1 MRYKATFLIY
11 GLVGVILACL
21 IVSVRAANQNSNPCD
36 SYLTDYLEKTK
47 VYEDARDTLVRA
59 KVATAKAS
67 PSGNVPPEYK
77 EYEDEYDSN
86 TNDFFNKLKDG
97 MSTHPK
103 VPSNTLG
110 ILTGLSQ
117 ASQQYQLMQV
127 EAAALEA
134 ANNAFTAQQ
143 EAEKALSNCQGQ
155 SIVTIWCERGADCQ
169 MAQRGS
175 SNTNPKAHQT
185 LNCPDKIKGL
195 LGIKVN
201 CPEKLWSCDPTYICP
216 RSSDHVSDV
225 VCRGPCGKP
234 VLEVAGVPFDGD
246 HQTICT
252 ETAWRSETVRINDE
266 TYIRKYVPSGS
277 DARCPQGVY
286 YHCNI
291 GLPCPNAANHVGS
304 DETVTEK
311 YIDSNGNE
319 VPNPATPL
327 ACGHTVG
334 SAGIHL
340 RVSCEFCSEQFYFC
354 AEGLGHGMA
363 RCPRNESGET
373 CTVSGGRMI
382 LCADPPHVHQY
393 PSAPKQTQADA
404 APTSESNTDKN
415 DGKTPKQTGASK
427 EMVLAACGVHTIEK
441 GSSSAHSHREVSCRL
456 DGYGNA
462 CDPGS
467 YYVCQEDEHRHQYP
481 NTPKGFRKVIV
492 CPAHAWTG
500 CKGTKSHAE
509 TCPAG
514 HSYYTCNKAATAA
527 HEAHTASDA
536 SPKSPS
542 KNTPNNDGHSGSN
555 PNNNNGNSNNKGGD
569 SSEGVRKC
577 GHPKSMGGDHSFVA
591 SCTET
596 NANGDTCQR
605 TSGYWPCRGQHTHK
619 FPEPEA
625 RRKCGHLKSASGDHS
640 FIASCPATNAN
651 GDTCQRTSGYWPCK
665 GQHTHLFPESSSSS
679 SSSSSSASSSANN
692 NNDDDSDDASDDD
705 SDDADENLVKCG
717 RPKCGSMVSS
727 ASAHKSTCGRGHS
740 YWSCKTEAVAAHL
753 NH

>member
-1 MRYKATFLIY
+1 MSMKATLSFLCFLMIF
-11 GLVGVILACL
+11 LSSACW
-21 IVSVRAANQNSNPCD
+21 IVSVPAAPESSSCAD
-36 SYLTDYLEKTK
+36 YLTAYLSAVDAYNTALEAAQRAEIAYLEAIPGSYPIPSNLKH
-47 VYEDARDTLVRA
+47 LV
-59 KVATAKAS
+59 
-67 PSGNVPPEYK
+67 
-77 EYEDEYDSN
+77 DEYDSDPEAFIKKWKEGVSVHQKIPGVLSGLLEALN
-86 TNDFFNKLKDG
+86 TVGSLSDTDALKRAR
-97 MSTHPK
+97 T
-103 VPSNTLG
+103 
-110 ILTGLSQ
+110 
-117 ASQQYQLMQV
+117 
-127 EAAALEA
+127 EAKTAYDSAVTALNAAKKALED
-134 ANNAFTAQQ
+134 
-143 EAEKALSNCQGQ
+143 CQGVTV
-155 SIVTIWCERGADCQ
+155 VTIYCERGASCQ
-169 MAQRGS
+169 SPPGVQR
-175 SNTNPKAHQT
+175 NPKAHQVFD
-185 LNCPDKIKGL
+185 CPDKISGL
-195 LGIKVN
+195 LGVRVD
-201 CPEKLWSCDPTYICP
+201 CPGTWWSCDGVNKCP
-216 RSSDHVSDV
+216 RSEDHVAPNENE
-225 VCRGPCGKP
+225 VCRGPCKQ
-234 VLEVAGVPFDGD
+234 EVGSLYGRPNDMS

-252 ETAWRSETVRINDE
+252 EDARYSETVRINGED
-266 TYIRKYVPSGS
+266 YIRKGV
-277 DARCPQGVY
+277 ARCPQGSY
-286 YHCNI
+286 WHCNI
-291 GLPCPNAANHVGS
+291 GLACPNSGNHYTGS
-304 DETVTEK
+304 ETVTEK

-327 ACGHTVG
+327 ACGHAVG
-334 SAGIHL
+334 SKGIHL
-340 RVSCEFCSEQFYFC
+340 QVSCEFCSEQFYFC
-354 AEGLGHGMA
+354 AEGSEHGLA
-363 RCPRNESGET
+363 RCPRNENGET

-536 SPKSPS
+536 PSSPPQQ
-542 KNTPNNDGHSGSN
+542 NPDPNNE
-555 PNNNNGNSNNKGGD
+555 GGD
-569 SSEGVRKC
+569 SSEGVRVC
-577 GHPKSMGGDHSFVA
+577 GHPKSMGGDHTFVS
-591 SCTET
+591 SCSAT

-679 SSSSSSASSSANN
+679 SSSSSSANN
-692 NNDDDSDDASDDD
+692 NNDDTDDDD
-705 SDDADENLVKCG
+705 SDSDSDPDDTDDDADENLVKCG